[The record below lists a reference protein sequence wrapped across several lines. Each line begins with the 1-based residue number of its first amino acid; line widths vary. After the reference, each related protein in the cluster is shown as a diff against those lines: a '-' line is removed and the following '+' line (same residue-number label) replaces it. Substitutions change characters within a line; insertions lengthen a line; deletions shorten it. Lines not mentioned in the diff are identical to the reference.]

1 MTNNR
6 LGQPIVVGI
15 DGSLPAVHAAVW
27 AADEAAR
34 RHVPVRLVH
43 AIKVSAFAYT
53 AGYTPPESFFA
64 ELDLDGRRYLA
75 EAEAAVRRAHRDLEV
90 TVDLQHANPPW
101 ALIEQSATARLV
113 VLGSRGLGGVSGMLA
128 GSTAVALVAHGHC
141 PVAVIR
147 GRQPEEAPPTD
158 GPVVVGVDGSPASE
172 AAIALAFE
180 EASLR
185 RVDLVAAHTWTDY
198 SSDVAYA
205 RASLL
210 IVDWSWM
217 ENEQAEMLAERL
229 AGWQEKYPD
238 VTVRRVLARD
248 RPVRHLLE
256 QSSGAQL
263 LVVGSRGRGGFTGM
277 LLGST
282 SQALIHHAPCPLLVA
297 RPNTAHGPAL

>member
-1 MTNNR
+1 MTSN
-6 LGQPIVVGI
+6 LAGQPIVAGV
-15 DGSLPAVHAAVW
+15 DGSPSSLHAAVW
-27 AADEAAR
+27 AASEAAR
-34 RHVPVRLVH
+34 YHLPVRLVH
-43 AIKVSAFAYT
+43 AVMVSTFAYT
-53 AGYTPPESFFA
+53 AGFCPPSSFYE
-64 ELDLDGRRYLA
+64 ELDAEGRRYLA
-75 EAEAAVRRAHRDLEV
+75 EAEATVHREHPDLEIA
-90 TVDLQHANPPW
+90 VDLQHANPAW
-101 ALIEQSATARLV
+101 ALIEQSHTARLV
-113 VLGSRGLGGVSGMLA
+113 VLGSRGLGGISGMLA

-147 GRQPEEAPPTD
+147 GRRPDEAPPTD

-185 RVDLVAAHTWTDY
+185 NAELVAAHTWADY
-198 SSDVAYA
+198 SSDITNAW
-205 RASLL
+205 AS
-210 IVDWSWM
+210 VSWVG
-217 ENEQAEMLAERL
+217 NEQELLAERL

-238 VTVRRVLARD
+238 VTVRRVVARD

-256 QSSGAQL
+256 QGSDAQL

-297 RPNTAHGPAL
+297 RPNTAH